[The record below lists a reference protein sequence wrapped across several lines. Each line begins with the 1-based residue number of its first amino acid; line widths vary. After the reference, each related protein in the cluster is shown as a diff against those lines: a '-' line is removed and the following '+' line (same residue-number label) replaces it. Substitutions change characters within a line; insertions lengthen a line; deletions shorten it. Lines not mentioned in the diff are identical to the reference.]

1 MTIIKYETDYYRK
14 QIHVEI
20 NGEKYTVECIKDMD
34 RQVRIIGSGE
44 LHVGE
49 YIIVD
54 NLLIIKE
61 NLEKC
66 KTCKWHDDFSWV
78 CSNGLSDEVAD
89 FTDNEMH
96 CRHWEAKDGE

>member
-14 QIHVEI
+14 QINLEI
-20 NGEKYTVECIKDMD
+20 NGENYAVECIKDVD
-34 RQVRIIGSGE
+34 RQIRVMGSSE
-44 LHVGE
+44 LHVGD

-66 KTCKWHDDFSWV
+66 KTCKWHDDFS